1 MFRPRYLLPL
11 LIALGILFGC
21 IFGLPRFDP
30 QYSAERT
37 VDNLLDAFEDNDM
50 DALAEYLAAD
60 YQDSSKLSR
69 EEILDFARALRH
81 VMRSCTIRRPQTSI
95 TLNEEKTSAVIVRQ
109 LTLRTSGFGP
119 TQQMLQDFNGG
130 TSPATFTLRRNSGQA
145 WDWHIVSIETP
156 YTHRVPGYKK
166 RVEKLARQLDEFA
179 P

>member
-1 MFRPRYLLPL
+1 MFRPRYLLLL

-30 QYSAERT
+30 QYGAERT

-50 DALAEYLAAD
+50 DTFAECLAAD

-69 EEILDFARALRH
+69 EEILDFARALRR
-81 VMRSCTIRRPQTSI
+81 VMRSCSVRRPQTSV

-109 LTLRTSGFGP
+109 LTLRTSGLGP

-130 TSPATFTLRRNSGQA
+130 SAPATFTLRRNSGKA
-145 WDWHIVSIETP
+145 WDWSIISIETP
-156 YTHRVPGYKK
+156 YNNRVPGYKK
-166 RVEKLARQLDEFA
+166 RVEKLARQLDEFV